1 MEIITEL
8 EKGERELDLI
18 TDEDLEDTKKIDVQ
32 KINEELE
39 KTKDLFVGVEDEQR
53 QTSRDK

>member
-8 EKGERELDLI
+8 EKGEIELDLI
-18 TDEDLEDTKKIDVQ
+18 TKDDLEDTKEIDVE

-39 KTKDLFVGVEDEQR
+39 KTQNIFIGVENEQG
-53 QTSRDK
+53 